1 MNPSIA
7 SLICA
12 CGIAGLF
19 YLDRDDSVRTS
30 KALWL
35 PVVYLWIIGSRPFSF
50 WLGVAPSNG
59 ANVQLDGSPVDA
71 LFFGLLLAAAVVV
84 LIRRGK
90 RTRTLITANWPIL
103 IYFLYCLV
111 SVGWSYHPDV
121 ALKRWI
127 KAIGD
132 LAMVLIVV
140 TDGQP
145 VAALRRLFSRVGF
158 LLLPTSVLFIKYYGN
173 LGRGY
178 TPDGAPMNTGVTD
191 NKNSLGLIVFL
202 LSLGTLW
209 HFLALLRAK
218 EQPHRSRH
226 LVAQGILLAFGIS
239 LLGMADSATSLVC
252 FILGSVLMLLA
263 QLPLISRRPG
273 RIHAFVAVLLLVGV
287 FAMLFGGQSGVTHA
301 LGRQANF
308 SGRTEIWTD
317 VIAAV
322 PNPIVGAGFESFWI
336 SPCVE
341 KVYQAMTSWWDPRGL
356 NEAHNGYIEVYANLG
371 WVGLGLIV
379 FVLIGGYVRAAAAFF
394 RNPPVG
400 SLLLAYVVTA
410 VVYSATEAGFRY
422 LIPMWIFLLLSIV
435 GASAV
440 SAGYFD
446 AATRQILTPRST
458 APHEMS
464 TGKGLK
470 YPGPRYANYS
480 PVAR

>member
-19 YLDRDDSVRTS
+19 CLNRDDSVRTS

-35 PVVYLWIIGSRPFSF
+35 PVVYLWIIGSRPVSF
-50 WLGVAPSNG
+50 WLGVSPPNG

-84 LIRRGK
+84 LIRRGE
-90 RTRTLITANWPIL
+90 RTRILLTSNWPIL
-103 IYFLYCLV
+103 VYFSYCLI
-111 SVGWSYHPDV
+111 SVAWSYHPDV
-121 ALKRWI
+121 AFKRWI

-132 LAMVLIVV
+132 LAMVLIIV
-140 TDGQP
+140 TDGQL

-178 TPDGAPMNTGVTD
+178 TPDGAAMNTGVTD

-226 LVAQGILLAFGIS
+226 LLAQGILLAFGLS

-252 FILGSVLMLLA
+252 FVLGAVLMLSA
-263 QLPLISRRPG
+263 ELPAVKRRPG
-273 RIHAFVAVLLLVGV
+273 RIHAVVAVLVLAGV
-287 FAMLFGGQSGVTHA
+287 LAMAFAGQSGVTHA
-301 LGRQANF
+301 LGRQSNL
-308 SGRTEIWTD
+308 SGRTEIWAD

-336 SPCVE
+336 SPCVL
-341 KVYQAMTSWWDPRGL
+341 KVYQAMALAGWWDPTGL
-356 NEAHNGYIEVYANLG
+356 NEAHDGYLEVYANLG
-371 WVGLGLIV
+371 WIGVYLIALI
-379 FVLIGGYVRAAAAFF
+379 LIGGYRRAGKAFQRDPKLGSLFFAYVAAAAI
-394 RNPPVG
+394 
-400 SLLLAYVVTA
+400 
-410 VVYSATEAGFRY
+410 YSVTEAGFRY
-422 LIPMWIFLLLSIV
+422 LMPMWIFLLLAVVS
-435 GASAV
+435 ASVVA
-440 SAGYFD
+440 AGYFD
-446 AATRQILTPRST
+446 AATRQIPSSSAAPPARMLNNRKPRLTPSLTRI
-458 APHEMS
+458 
-464 TGKGLK
+464 
-470 YPGPRYANYS
+470 
-480 PVAR
+480 